1 MRNVCLYV
9 QTLDECWRCV
19 AVRENRR
26 GREKEGGGKA
36 KDEIDFAVSFVRA
49 PQY

>member
-26 GREKEGGGKA
+26 GREKEGGGRLRMKLTLLYR
-36 KDEIDFAVSFVRA
+36 S
-49 PQY
+49 